1 VSSGALPLPQ
11 AIATKQRVDMMRD
24 GIINY
29 SGTLVANVIGVIL
42 VPIVL
47 AGLGAEAYG
56 FWIGLLAIT
65 NTVATFDFGLSYTI
79 IREVAASSS
88 SKYAEVTSF
97 VRSAGMV
104 YLAVGVIG
112 ALTTATLGLPLS
124 GVLHLSHELHSIS
137 MVICLLAGAFCF
149 TQLLLT
155 FGNSVL
161 NGLARFDAI
170 SKITIATSI
179 LRAIGTVTVLW
190 AGGRLMGVAV
200 WQVASNLFGA
210 TLTFLMIFRI
220 DPDLL
225 PRIGWPR
232 WTSLRGHIGF
242 SLISQCARSTNYFI
256 FEAAPALLVGGFLG
270 SSAIVPLYLGQKF
283 PVATAQLGG
292 SAVQVLFA
300 HSGRYAHA
308 HELMRDF
315 IRSGT
320 RWMTILTAGPTVVLA
335 ILAPNLLHAWIGKVD
350 PTVVL
355 VFRITAL
362 DVFLI
367 SLSEGNVNAL
377 WGLGDARAVLA
388 VTVFVALVGIGLM
401 LLMIP
406 WLGVAGAAWGMLL
419 ATCVSTI
426 LFIVVAA
433 RKLSVRAHLCLVGTF
448 DGLLV
453 PLFAAAAVAAV
464 VRYAVNPQMWPGLL
478 TGIAVAGIAYLLVLY
493 RVGAHVE
500 EKELMRELLNFPF
513 VVLRR
518 LRKK

>member
-190 AGGRLMGVAV
+190 A
-200 WQVASNLFGA
+200 W
-210 TLTFLMIFRI
+210 
-220 DPDLL
+220 
-225 PRIGWPR
+225 GW
-232 WTSLRGHIGF
+232 L
-242 SLISQCARSTNYFI
+242 
-256 FEAAPALLVGGFLG
+256 
-270 SSAIVPLYLGQKF
+270 
-283 PVATAQLGG
+283 
-292 SAVQVLFA
+292 
-300 HSGRYAHA
+300 SGRSH
-308 HELMRDF
+308 R
-315 IRSGT
+315 
-320 RWMTILTAGPTVVLA
+320 
-335 ILAPNLLHAWIGKVD
+335 
-350 PTVVL
+350 
-355 VFRITAL
+355 
-362 DVFLI
+362 
-367 SLSEGNVNAL
+367 
-377 WGLGDARAVLA
+377 
-388 VTVFVALVGIGLM
+388 
-401 LLMIP
+401 
-406 WLGVAGAAWGMLL
+406 
-419 ATCVSTI
+419 TCS
-426 LFIVVAA
+426 A
-433 RKLSVRAHLCLVGTF
+433 
-448 DGLLV
+448 
-453 PLFAAAAVAAV
+453 
-464 VRYAVNPQMWPGLL
+464 
-478 TGIAVAGIAYLLVLY
+478 
-493 RVGAHVE
+493 
-500 EKELMRELLNFPF
+500 
-513 VVLRR
+513 RR
-518 LRKK
+518 LHSS